1 MKISGRNQRVLSAPG
16 TPLRSLATA
25 LLLLPL
31 VCHSAAFDYLQPL
44 PDKPLVP
51 ENNPL
56 SEDKIALG
64 KKLFYDK
71 RLSASNTLS
80 CNDCHN
86 LSIGGDNNMASGIG
100 DSGLPTLRNPPTL
113 LNIGL
118 QTVLYWDG
126 RSKTLEEQTV
136 DHLKDPHIMG
146 NTNTK
151 ALIERLSKDS
161 GYVKSF
167 MNTFKSAHG
176 VQMKNIAKALS
187 SFQRSLMTP
196 DSPFDQYIKGDK
208 KAISK
213 KAQRGIQLFNDTGC
227 LACHFGVN
235 FAGPAPG
242 PAMGMGDGFYELFP
256 NNLGSK
262 YDKSHK
268 LVDDLGRY
276 HFSKDPGEKY
286 MWRVPPLRNIALTAP
301 YFHNGSAKTLEEAV
315 VIMAKTQ
322 TDKVLTKDEIAAV
335 VEFLKSLTGKTPAVL
350 ND

>member
-1 MKISGRNQRVLSAPG
+1 MKYSGKINPKIKMVLSIAL
-16 TPLRSLATA
+16 TASLFSPLQLF
-25 LLLLPL
+25 
-31 VCHSAAFDYLQPL
+31 AASFDYLQPL

-56 SEDKIALG
+56 TDEKIALG
-64 KKLFYDK
+64 KKLFFDK
-71 RLSASNTLS
+71 RLSNSNTLS

-86 LSIGGDNNMASGIG
+86 LNAGGDNNQALAIG
-100 DSGLPTLRNPPTL
+100 DSGKSTRRNPPTL

-126 RSKTLEEQTV
+126 RSKTLEEQTI

-146 NTNTK
+146 NTDTK
-151 ALIERLSKDS
+151 ALVDRLSKDS
-161 GYVKSF
+161 SYVKAF

-176 VQMKNIAKALS
+176 VQMKNIAKALA

-196 DSPFDQYIKGDK
+196 DSPFDRYIKGDK
-208 KAISK
+208 QAISK
-213 KAQRGIQLFNDTGC
+213 KAQKGIQIFNDTGC

-256 NNLGSK
+256 NNLGSQ
-262 YDKSHK
+262 YDKSHQ
-268 LVDDLGRY
+268 LIDDLGRY
-276 HFSKDPGEKY
+276 EFSKDPTEKY

-301 YFHNGSAKTLEEAV
+301 YFHNGSAKTLEEAIT
-315 VIMAKTQ
+315 IMAKTQ
-322 TDKVLTKDEIAAV
+322 TDKVLTKEEIAAV
-335 VEFLKSLTGKTPAVL
+335 AEFLKSLTGKKPAIL
-350 ND
+350 DE